1 MGFRPDDE
9 RLRNAL
15 EIAEREGL
23 DYTFEK
29 TTLAD
34 DAHPNTVRITLER
47 GDRHAVMIGSSLGAG
62 RVLVTEIDGYPVEVT
77 GNYHTIVLVAE
88 DVKGSVARIATH
100 PRRGRPQHRDAAA
113 HAESARRRRV
123 HGHRDRRRARRGGA
137 RRDPRAALGALGLP
151 PRQGECLM
159 YKSLAD
165 AIRDA
170 ESQRHP
176 ASRGSRWRPRAGDQG
191 RPVDDIRAALQ
202 RALDVMRGAVGQ
214 GMTGDLYSASGLV
227 GGDAAKLRT
236 GPAGPLAG
244 TPFRDILARA
254 LAVQEVNAAMGV
266 IVAAPTAGGAGVLPA
281 VLTGLAARARTSP
294 TTAVVDA
301 LAVAGLI
308 GAVIAERAS
317 LSGAEGGC
325 QAETGAAAAMAA
337 GAATEMLGGT
347 PAQVGHAVALALQGT
362 LGLVCDPL
370 GGLVELP
377 CVFRN
382 ATGVGHR
389 ARRHRDGDG
398 RHRVR
403 DPGGRGDRHDGRD
416 RPRDGRALSRDRRR
430 RARRDA
436 HRAAARQG
444 ATGADQAGAEV
455 AGSAGRAGRRKPSL
469 PGGAPVACAA
479 SATPAETR
487 RASIP

>member
-1 MGFRPDDE
+1 
-9 RLRNAL
+9 
-15 EIAEREGL
+15 
-23 DYTFEK
+23 
-29 TTLAD
+29 
-34 DAHPNTVRITLER
+34 
-47 GDRHAVMIGSSLGAG
+47 
-62 RVLVTEIDGYPVEVT
+62 
-77 GNYHTIVLVAE
+77 
-88 DVKGSVARIATH
+88 
-100 PRRGRPQHRDAAA
+100 
-113 HAESARRRRV
+113 
-123 HGHRDRRRARRGGA
+123 
-137 RRDPRAALGALGLP
+137 
-151 PRQGECLM
+151 M
-159 YKSLAD
+159 YKSLAE

-170 ESQRHP
+170 ETQRIP
-176 ASRGSRWRPRAGDQG
+176 LGQLALETESRDQG
-191 RPVDDIRAALQ
+191 RTVADIRSALQ

-236 GPAGPLAG
+236 GPKGPLAD

-281 VLTGLAARARTSP
+281 VLTGLAEARGIGDA
-294 TTAVVDA
+294 AVVDA

-347 PAQVGHAVALALQGT
+347 PAQVGHATALAMQGT

-382 ATGVGHR
+382 ATGSAIALTGIELAMAGVEFKIPVDEVIDVMGEI
-389 ARRHRDGDG
+389 G
-398 RHRVR
+398 RTMDVR
-403 DPGGRGDRHDGRD
+403 YRETAGGG
-416 RPRDGRALSRDRRR
+416 L
-430 RARRDA
+430 
-436 HRAAARQG
+436 AA
-444 ATGADQAGAEV
+444 TPT
-455 AGSAGRAGRRKPSL
+455 GRRLAKERL
-469 PGGAPVACAA
+469 VQIK
-479 SATPAETR
+479 
-487 RASIP
+487 RA